1 MMLSFYVHIPYC
13 IKRCGYCDFN
23 TYTPS
28 ELQDGATL
36 EIVSNDYIDAVL
48 RELDAAPKD
57 TVPTIF
63 FGGGTPSLLPA
74 DDLGRV
80 ITAIK
85 SRNGLAPDCEITLEA
100 NPDSVTQE
108 KLERYLE
115 VGFNRISFGMQ
126 SAKPHVLAVLDRTHN
141 PANVEKAITM
151 ARAAGFTSISVDLIY
166 GTPGESLED
175 WQETVSAALALDIDH
190 ISAYALIVETGTKLA
205 AQIKRGDLTMP
216 NDDLM
221 ADMYLLVDQMCEQAG
236 LTWYELS
243 NWSKPGHECRHNI
256 AYWENKNWWGL
267 GPGAHSH
274 IDAQRFWNLKHP
286 TTYKQKL
293 FAGESPIADSEQLTA
308 EQVKDEA
315 ILLGIRMREGLEIQL
330 LEPHQLEVLAIYR
343 ENGFVQ
349 LHDDRVLLTP
359 AGRLIADR
367 IVREISIYYSWN
379 KCHHDVLKSSA
390 QLSMSTLRPKN
401 LSVLSQSQIIMD
413 SVFHLPRFEMKWLF

>member
-1 MMLSFYVHIPYC
+1 MSEQLLSLQKDTYNTHVSLSFYVHIPYC

-23 TYTPS
+23 TYTPN

-48 RELDAAPKD
+48 RELEAAPKD
-57 TVPTIF
+57 VVPTIF

-85 SRNGLAPDCEITLEA
+85 ARNGLAADCEITLEA

-108 KLERYLE
+108 KLARYLE

-151 ARAAGFTSISVDLIY
+151 ARSAGFESISVDLIY

-175 WQETVSAALALDIDH
+175 WQETVTAALALDTDH

-216 NDDLM
+216 IDDLM
-221 ADMYLLVDQMCEQAG
+221 ADMYLLVDQMCEKAG

-274 IDAQRFWNLKHP
+274 IDSQRFWNLKHP

-293 FAGESPIADSEQLTA
+293 FAGESPILDSEQLTA
-308 EQVKDEA
+308 EQIKDEA
-315 ILLGIRMREGLEIQL
+315 ILLGIRMRDGLKIQL

-367 IVREISIYYSWN
+367 IVREISI
-379 KCHHDVLKSSA
+379 
-390 QLSMSTLRPKN
+390 
-401 LSVLSQSQIIMD
+401 
-413 SVFHLPRFEMKWLF
+413 

>member
-1 MMLSFYVHIPYC
+1 MQEKELHTMTLSFYVHIPYC

-48 RELDAAPKD
+48 RELAAAPTD
-57 TVPTIF
+57 VVPTIF

-80 ITAIK
+80 IAAVK
-85 SRNGLAPDCEITLEA
+85 ARNGLAADCEITLEA

-108 KLERYLE
+108 KLARYLE

-126 SAKPHVLAVLDRTHN
+126 SAKPHVLAALDRTHN

-151 ARAAGFTSISVDLIY
+151 ARAAGFQSISVDLIY

-175 WQETVSAALALDIDH
+175 WRETVQAALSLDIDH

-221 ADMYLLVDQMCEQAG
+221 ADMYLLVDQMCEAKG

-243 NWSKPGHECRHNI
+243 NWSKPGHQCRHNI
-256 AYWENKNWWGL
+256 AYWQNKNWWGL

-274 IDAQRFWNLKHP
+274 VDARRFWNVKHP
-286 TTYKQKL
+286 TTYKQKV
-293 FAGESPIADSEQLTA
+293 FAGESPVLDSEQLTK
-308 EQVKDEA
+308 EQIKDES
-315 ILLGIRMREGLEIQL
+315 ILLGIRMREGLALEL
-330 LEPHQLEVLAIYR
+330 LEPMQMEVLAVYR
-343 ENGFVQ
+343 ENGFVE
-349 LHDDRVLLTP
+349 LRDDRVVLSP

-367 IVREISIYYSWN
+367 IVREITI
-379 KCHHDVLKSSA
+379 
-390 QLSMSTLRPKN
+390 
-401 LSVLSQSQIIMD
+401 
-413 SVFHLPRFEMKWLF
+413 

>member
-1 MMLSFYVHIPYC
+1 MTKFEFQRKVSFKVKAASKSKSSLSFYVHIPYC

-23 TYTPS
+23 TFTPN
-28 ELQDGATL
+28 ELQDGASL

-48 RELDAAPKD
+48 RELEAAPTD
-57 TVPTIF
+57 VVPTIF

-80 ITAIK
+80 ISAIK
-85 SRNGLAPDCEITLEA
+85 ARNGLAADCEITLEA

-108 KLERYLE
+108 KLARYLE

-151 ARAAGFTSISVDLIY
+151 ARSAGFKSISVDLIY
-166 GTPGESLED
+166 GTPGESLDD
-175 WQETVSAALALDIDH
+175 WRETVAAALALDIDH

-216 NDDLM
+216 IDDLM
-221 ADMYLLVDQMCEQAG
+221 ADMYLLVDQMCEEAG

-243 NWSKPGHECRHNI
+243 NWSKPGHQCRHNI

-274 IDAQRFWNLKHP
+274 IDGKRFWNLKHP

-293 FAGESPIADSEQLTA
+293 FAGETPILDSEQLTA
-308 EQVKDEA
+308 DQIKDEA
-315 ILLGIRMREGLEIQL
+315 ILLQIRMREGLEIAL
-330 LEPHQLEVLAIYR
+330 LLPHQLEVLAEYR
-343 ENGFVQ
+343 HNGFVEINE
-349 LHDDRVLLTP
+349 DRVLLTP
-359 AGRLIADR
+359 TGRLIADR
-367 IVREISIYYSWN
+367 IVREI
-379 KCHHDVLKSSA
+379 
-390 QLSMSTLRPKN
+390 T
-401 LSVLSQSQIIMD
+401 
-413 SVFHLPRFEMKWLF
+413 F

>member
-1 MMLSFYVHIPYC
+1 MQNMSFYVHIPYC

-48 RELDAAPKD
+48 RELDTAPKD

-85 SRNGLAPDCEITLEA
+85 NRNGFTPDCEITLEA
-100 NPDSVTQE
+100 NPDSVTAE
-108 KLERYLE
+108 KLVRYLE

-126 SAKPHVLAVLDRTHN
+126 SAKPHVLAALDRTHN

-151 ARAAGFTSISVDLIY
+151 ARAAGFKSISVDLIY

-175 WQETVSAALALDIDH
+175 WRETVENALALDIDH

-205 AQIKRGDLTMP
+205 AQIKRGELTMP

-221 ADMYLLVDQMCEQAG
+221 ADMYLLVDQMCEAKG

-243 NWSKPGHECRHNI
+243 NWSKPGHQCRHNI

-274 IDAQRFWNLKHP
+274 IDARRFWNVKHP
-286 TTYKQKL
+286 TTYKQKV
-293 FAGESPIADSEQLTA
+293 FAGESPVLESEQLTA
-308 EQVKDEA
+308 EQIKDES
-315 ILLGIRMREGLEIQL
+315 ILLGIRMRDGLQIEL
-330 LEPHQLEVLAIYR
+330 LEPHQMEVLAVYR
-343 ENGFVQ
+343 ENGFIQ
-349 LHDDRVLLTP
+349 LHEDRVILSP

-367 IVREISIYYSWN
+367 IVREITI
-379 KCHHDVLKSSA
+379 
-390 QLSMSTLRPKN
+390 
-401 LSVLSQSQIIMD
+401 
-413 SVFHLPRFEMKWLF
+413 

>member
-23 TYTPS
+23 TYTPN

-48 RELDAAPKD
+48 RELEAAPKD
-57 TVPTIF
+57 VVPTIF

-85 SRNGLAPDCEITLEA
+85 ARNGLAADCEITLEA

-108 KLERYLE
+108 KLARYLE

-151 ARAAGFTSISVDLIY
+151 ARSAGFESISVDLIY

-175 WQETVSAALALDIDH
+175 WQETVAAALALDIDH

-221 ADMYLLVDQMCEQAG
+221 ADMYLLVDQMCEKAG

-274 IDAQRFWNLKHP
+274 IDSQRFWNLKHP

-293 FAGESPIADSEQLTA
+293 FAGESPILDSEQLTA
-308 EQVKDEA
+308 EQIKDEA
-315 ILLGIRMREGLEIQL
+315 ILLGIRMRDGLKIQL

-367 IVREISIYYSWN
+367 IVREISI
-379 KCHHDVLKSSA
+379 
-390 QLSMSTLRPKN
+390 
-401 LSVLSQSQIIMD
+401 
-413 SVFHLPRFEMKWLF
+413 